1 MMYVHDV
8 SLAENREVM
17 KNNKDVK
24 LVGKKSEVMLDLGSV
39 SIYQDSSILE
49 MNSLEEVRD
58 YARES
63 D

>member
-17 KNNKDVK
+17 KENKDVK